1 MSEPFTPLTELE
13 RGSFQTVLDDHVED
27 TGSVTRVV
35 LASGKIAHEAIAKR
49 DEIAAHHV
57 AIVRVEQLY
66 PWPADQ
72 IVDAI
77 ARYEHATE
85 VIWVQEEPENMGAWG
100 FVHNRLHA
108 LLRDDYKMRHVSRA
122 EAGAPAAGSSTFH
135 ELEETDLLERA
146 FA

>member
-1 MSEPFTPLTELE
+1 VADRSAV
-13 RGSFQTVLDDHVED
+13 RSVL
-27 TGSVTRVV
+27 
-35 LASGKIAHEAIAKR
+35 LCSGKIAYRLMER
-49 DEIAAHHV
+49 RTSTAAPA

-72 IVDAI
+72 IVDVI

-85 VIWVQEEPENMGAWG
+85 VVWVQEEPENMGAWG

-108 LLRDDYKMRHVSRA
+108 VLRDDYTMRHVSRA

-135 ELEETDLLERA
+135 ELEETDLLDRA